1 MKLNLRLLATL
12 TLTGAL
18 AASAATLTFD
28 GSGSNSYN
36 GVPTYPYS
44 ISVNGGAD
52 ILMMCDDYATH
63 ISTGESWTA
72 TAYSLTLANVG
83 NLKFS
88 SQFGTAAAAYF
99 AYEEAA
105 VLFADAQAH
114 SANAA
119 ADNAAVWFL
128 FTPNPPNSNGIS
140 DPGGTLAAM
149 IAAAGVKVTAGGL
162 NFSGITIYTPV
173 PTGAAQEFLSGVL
186 TSNSTPPVPEP
197 GTFALFGAGLV
208 GLGAFSRR
216 LRRS

>member
-1 MKLNLRLLATL
+1 MKLNLGLLATL

-18 AASAATLTFD
+18 AASAATLKYD
-28 GSGSNSYN
+28 GAGSNSYN
-36 GVPTYPYS
+36 GVPTYPYK

-63 ISTGESWTA
+63 LPSGTWSA
-72 TAYSLTLANVG
+72 NAYSLTLANVSHF
-83 NLKFS
+83 KFS
-88 SQFGTAAAAYF
+88 SEFANTAAAYF

-105 VLFADAQAH
+105 VLFADAQTH

-128 FTPNPPNSNGIS
+128 FTPNPPNSGGIS
-140 DPGGTLAAM
+140 DPGGALAAL
-149 IAAAGVKVTAGGL
+149 IASAGAKVNAGGL
-162 NFSGITIYTPV
+162 NFTGITIYTPT
-173 PTGAAQEFLSGVL
+173 PNCAAQEFLAGAL
-186 TSNSTPPVPEP
+186 TSNNSPVPEP

-208 GLGAFSRR
+208 GLGVFSRR